1 MEKFTEDLNII
12 RSLPDNPAL
21 TSDEFRSKFD
31 EAGKK
36 IKEYINNILGPEV
49 ESKAGEEELRTL
61 SGNLNT
67 KIDTALGEL
76 EGEVN
81 EAIKSLTESVN
92 ESLQSMNSTISST
105 NSTVSSKTIYSD
117 ITVEAHWVG
126 WNGGQITTG
135 RNTFDSSNTI
145 TKAGYYPVGVVSVS
159 ADHHDR
165 RYHLRGQS
173 GKGNGTITVTYRY
186 YNAGNESINQSDMP
200 SAIIFIAWALIR

>member
-49 ESKAGEEELRTL
+49 ESKAGEAEL
-61 SGNLNT
+61 NQLNT
-67 KIDTALGEL
+67 KINASLIEL
-76 EGEVN
+76 ENAVNQAISGLTSEVN
-81 EAIKSLTESVN
+81 Q
-92 ESLQSMNSTISST
+92 SLQSMNNAINST

-117 ITVEAHWVG
+117 ITVEPHWVG

-145 TKAGYYPVGVVSVS
+145 TKSGYYPVGVVSVT
-159 ADHHDR
+159 ADHKDK
-165 RYHLRGQS
+165 RYYLRGQS
-173 GKGNGTITVTYRY
+173 GKSNGTITVTYRY
-186 YNAGNESINQSDMP
+186 YNSGNESINQSDMP
-200 SAIIFIAWALIR
+200 SAIIFIAWARIR

>member
-49 ESKAGEEELRTL
+49 ESKAGEAEL
-61 SGNLNT
+61 NQLNS
-67 KIDTALGEL
+67 KI
-76 EGEVN
+76 N
-81 EAIKSLTESVN
+81 SSLTELENEVNTAIESLTTSVN
-92 ESLQSMNSTISST
+92 GSLQSMNTNINSISST
-105 NSTVSSKTIYSD
+105 TSKKTIYSD

-159 ADHHDR
+159 ADHHDK
-165 RYHLRGQS
+165 RYYLRGQS

-186 YNAGNESINQSDMP
+186 YNGGNESINQSDMP